1 MARYFTGLSNLL
13 YLTVV
18 AQEEVQQL
26 EERRQQAEQETE
38 RKDNK
43 IKAQEV
49 KTYLV
54 LNCTLGWFMV

>member
-1 MARYFTGLSNLL
+1 M
-13 YLTVV
+13 TVV

-54 LNCTLGWFMV
+54 LN

>member
-1 MARYFTGLSNLL
+1 M
-13 YLTVV
+13 

-54 LNCTLGWFMV
+54 LNCTIGWFRCD